1 MRLLTCWQY
10 KDKMSKQ
17 YNYCLDFVKGLAC
30 TFVVFMHCE
39 FPGLLGTAVQAISRF
54 CVPLFFMVS
63 GYFCFKPELIIGDGS
78 LLNINKKV
86 KHVLIITINA
96 CLFYTIFKVIMALAG
111 NDVSWTISKRGLFT
125 WAIFNQPAWAGV
137 AGQYW
142 FLFALLYTYVFYG
155 ILMRLG
161 WLKLAYWLA
170 GAMFIVYVVMAQGM
184 HLAGIGV
191 PNMIYRNWLVEGF
204 AYFMLGH
211 WIHHNQD
218 RLKFDNKILLTIVLV
233 STLLCW
239 VERYLMGRD
248 FGVNIVTIPQVFC
261 LFLYAVNNPTLH
273 KGVIQEIGKRYSMFV
288 YIIHPVVW
296 HGLEFVYAKV
306 GLSENM
312 PALYAM
318 PIIVVIL
325 TLIASHIVYM
335 ANARLKRLKV
345 Q

>member
-1 MRLLTCWQY
+1 M
-10 KDKMSKQ
+10 
-17 YNYCLDFVKGLAC
+17 DFVKGLAC
-30 TFVVFMHCE
+30 IFVVLMHCE

-63 GYFCFKPELIIGDGS
+63 GYFCFRPEILNGGG
-78 LLNINKKV
+78 NINYTNKIL
-86 KHVLIITINA
+86 HVLKITINA
-96 CLFYTIFKVIMALAG
+96 CLFYTLFMLIVHLWCGGITW
-111 NDVSWTISKRGLFT
+111 SISLQGLIN
-125 WAIFNQPAWAGV
+125 WIIFNQPAWAGV

-142 FLFALLYTYVFYG
+142 FLFALLYVYVFYG
-155 ILMRLG
+155 ILVRLG
-161 WLKLAYWLA
+161 WLRQAYWLA
-170 GAMFIVYVVMAQGM
+170 GAMFVVYVVLAQGM
-184 HLAGIGV
+184 HLAGHHI

-211 WIHHNQD
+211 WIHHHQD
-218 RLKFDNKILLTIVLV
+218 KLKFNNNILLTIVLV

-239 VERYLMGRD
+239 VERYFLGRD

-261 LFLYAVNNPTLH
+261 MFLYAVNNPTLH
-273 KGVIQEIGKRYSMFV
+273 KGTIQEIGKRYSMFV

-296 HGLEFVYAKV
+296 HGLELVYAKF

-335 ANARLKRLKV
+335 TNARIMKSKV